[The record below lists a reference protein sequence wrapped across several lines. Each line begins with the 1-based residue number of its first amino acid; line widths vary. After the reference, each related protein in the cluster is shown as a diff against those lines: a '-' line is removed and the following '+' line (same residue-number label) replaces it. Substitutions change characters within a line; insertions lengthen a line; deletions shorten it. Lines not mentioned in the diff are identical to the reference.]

1 MAGRARVA
9 GWYQERVAEIDGVTP
24 MYEGPQ
30 TRSWFVYAPRLDPD
44 LDRDRIIGDLDAVGV
59 SAKPYLPCIHLQPFY
74 QDEHGHRPG
83 EFPVTEAIS
92 SSTIALPFFPEMT
105 EAQVDRVCGALAVA
119 ITGHRSAAGARA

>member
-1 MAGRARVA
+1 MR
-9 GWYQERVAEIDGVTP
+9 EIDGVTP

-30 TRSWFVYAPRLDPD
+30 PRSWFVYAPRLDPD
-44 LDRDRIIGDLDAVGV
+44 LDRDAVIGDLDAAGI

-92 SSTIALPFFPEMT
+92 ASTIALPFFPEMT
-105 EAQVDRVCGALAVA
+105 EAQVERVCEAVA
-119 ITGHRSAAGARA
+119 VAVAGRHRARGARV